1 MPLSKERNKDRMRTL
16 RALQARG
23 IQLEG
28 GIIRLHAKKETA
40 VVQPVPLYNPSVHK
54 PGDTVR
60 IIKGNTEITLT
71 IPNLDADGQ
80 PIPEDV

>member
-1 MPLSKERNKDRMRTL
+1 MRTTRL
-16 RALQARG
+16 VKKQG
-23 IQLEG
+23 ITSDKG
-28 GIIRLHAKKETA
+28 GIRLHAKKETA
-40 VVQPVPLYNPSVHK
+40 VVQPLYNPSVHK